1 MKIDEA
7 VILLGGMGTRLL
19 PLTKTISK
27 EMLPI
32 YDVPNILLLVEE
44 AYKSGIKKIIFV
56 VTKHNKKMVENFF
69 KEDTY
74 LNNFLNYKPEKKVLL
89 ERVNKIIKN
98 VEFKYVYQNLKGTYG
113 ALYSAKK
120 YIKNDNFVLMYVDDL
135 VDSEIPLTKTLIDNF
150 NKNNNMYVAIKEKKL
165 SELPNVGVVKLDKDN
180 NIIDLVNIN
189 EPHSNCE
196 IHGRMILNK
205 KIFTIKNKLKKH
217 ENDEYYLP
225 YALLYFIGEVKGIKY
240 DGKYF
245 NIGEKTGYIKAS
257 IHYALKDNNEKDD
270 LIKYLKEVI

>member
-56 VTKHNKKMVENFF
+56 VTKHNKKLVENFF
-69 KEDTY
+69 NEDTY
-74 LNNFLNYKPEKKVLL
+74 LNNFLNYKPERKKLL

-120 YIKNDNFVLMYVDDL
+120 YIKNDNFILMYVDDL
-135 VDSEIPLTKTLIDNF
+135 VDSNIPLTKTLIDNF
-150 NKNNNMYVAIKEKKL
+150 NKNNKMCVAIKERKL
-165 SELPNVGVVKLDKDN
+165 SELPNVGIAKLDKDN
-180 NIIDLVNIN
+180 NIIDLVNKN
-189 EPHSNCE
+189 ESHSSCE
-196 IHGRMILNK
+196 IHGRMLLNK
-205 KIFTIKNKLKKH
+205 KIFTVKNKMFKH

-225 YALLYFIGEVKGIKY
+225 YALLYFVGEVEGIKY
-240 DGKYF
+240 DGEYF

-270 LIKYLKEVI
+270 LIKYIKEVI